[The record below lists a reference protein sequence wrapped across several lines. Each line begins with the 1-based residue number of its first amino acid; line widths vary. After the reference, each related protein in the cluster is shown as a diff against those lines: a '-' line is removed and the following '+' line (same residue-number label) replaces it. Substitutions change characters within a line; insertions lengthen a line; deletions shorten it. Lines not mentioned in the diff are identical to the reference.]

1 LANSDGTEPHKL
13 FSGRDQV
20 LDLAWSPDGS
30 SIRFSIGDLTG
41 PRGSLWQ
48 VSATGKNPNPLLPG
62 WNPPPTDCCGRWTPD
77 GKYFVFASKGVIWG
91 LAGKGGWFVK
101 ANSQPFQLTS
111 GPMSFYSPLPSKDG
125 KKLFVVGAL
134 ARGELSRYD
143 AKSAQ
148 FAPFLSGISA
158 DSVSFSRDG
167 QWVAYVSFPEGILWK
182 SKADGSQRIQLSYPP
197 LTPLLPR
204 WSPDGQQ
211 IAFIGLSVGQKTKM
225 YTVSADGGTP
235 REILPE
241 DSQQQFDP
249 TWSADGTKIAFGGP
263 PGDPNSTIRIFDVGT
278 HQVST
283 LPGSSGLYSPR
294 WSPDGRYII
303 GMPFHGRSLMLFDFT
318 TQKWD
323 ELAKVTCGFP
333 NWSKNGDYIYF
344 LHEENQPSVMR
355 LHIRDRKIERVA
367 DLMGF
372 RQAGYFG
379 VWLGIAPDDSPLLLR
394 DTGTQEIYA
403 LDWQTQ

>member
-1 LANSDGTEPHKL
+1 MAGFGVWKGFDSLAARL
-13 FSGRDQV
+13 
-20 LDLAWSPDGS
+20 
-30 SIRFSIGDLTG
+30 
-41 PRGSLWQ
+41 
-48 VSATGKNPNPLLPG
+48 
-62 WNPPPTDCCGRWTPD
+62 NPPSSDCCGRWTPD
-77 GKYFVFASKGVIWG
+77 GKYFVFSSKGVIWG
-91 LAGKGGWFVK
+91 LAEKGGWFAK
-101 ANSQPFQLTS
+101 ANTQPFKLTS
-111 GPMSFYSPLPSKDG
+111 GPMSFYSPVPSKDG

-167 QWVAYVSFPEGILWK
+167 QWAAYVSFPEGILWK
-182 SKADGSQRIQLSYPP
+182 SKTDGSQRIQLSYPP
-197 LTPLLPR
+197 LAPMLPR

-211 IAFIGLSVGQKTKM
+211 IAFTGLSVGQKTKM
-225 YTVSADGGTP
+225 YTVSADGGMP

-241 DSQQQFDP
+241 DSHQQYDP
-249 TWSADGTKIAFGGP
+249 TWSPDGTKIAFGGP
-263 PGDPNSTIRIFDVGT
+263 PADPNSTIRIVDVGT

-333 NWSKNGDYIYF
+333 NWSKNGDYVYF

-355 LHIRDRKIERVA
+355 IHIPDRKIERVA

-372 RQAGYFG
+372 RQGGYFG
-379 VWLGIAPDDSPLLLR
+379 VWLGMAPDDSPLLLR

-403 LDWQTQ
+403 LDWEVQ